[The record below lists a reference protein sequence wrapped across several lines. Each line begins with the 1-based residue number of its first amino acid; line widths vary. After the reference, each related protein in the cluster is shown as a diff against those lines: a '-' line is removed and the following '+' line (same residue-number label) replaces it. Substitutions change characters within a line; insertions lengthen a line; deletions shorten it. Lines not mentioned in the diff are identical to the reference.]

1 MELIEYLRDRG
12 LENLCHQYHIKA
24 NRHHQYP
31 NLVCLKYSQIES
43 PMEEKIVQQSRGIIL
58 DEEKDWE
65 IVSYSYNKF
74 FNYGEPNAVEIDW
87 NHATVY
93 DKLDGSL
100 MVLYYYDDQWRVQ
113 SSGTPDATG
122 KVNGFPFTFAK
133 LFWQVWQELG
143 YTLPKETEYCF
154 SFELMTPYNRI
165 VVKQESNQLTLHG
178 VRNVKTLGEE
188 EPKIWT
194 DRYGWEL
201 VKTYPLGSWSEILE
215 ASKYLDPMNSE
226 GYVICDR
233 AFRRVKVKSPEYVAL
248 SHFRQGFSTRRML
261 EIILKHEGDEFL
273 SYYPEWTEMY
283 HNIQQKYDD
292 FANKIE
298 AEYNRYKDIPS
309 QKDFALSIKHLP
321 YSGILFALR
330 SGKSA
335 SIRESLQKTSLPK
348 VEQLLEIENIYL
360 GV

>member
-1 MELIEYLRDRG
+1 MKLIDYLCDRG
-12 LENLCHQYHIKA
+12 LENLCSQYHLKA

-43 PMEEKIVQQSRGIIL
+43 PMEEIIVQQARGIIV
-58 DEEKDWE
+58 DEDKNWD
-65 IVSYSYNKF
+65 IVSYSYDKF
-74 FNYGEPNAVEIDW
+74 FNYGEPNAIAIDW
-87 NHATVY
+87 QNATVY

-100 MVLYYYDDQWRVQ
+100 MVLYFYAGEWRVQ

-122 KVNGFPFTFAK
+122 QVNGFPFNFAE
-133 LFWQVWQELG
+133 LFWKVWRELS
-143 YTLPKETEYCF
+143 YALPEETEYCF

-165 VVKQESNQLTLHG
+165 VVKHESNRLILHG
-178 VRNVKTLGEE
+178 VRNVKTRTEE
-188 EPKIWT
+188 AAKNWAARYNWEPVT
-194 DRYGWEL
+194 
-201 VKTYPLGSWSEILE
+201 TYPLGSWSEILE
-215 ASKYLDPMNSE
+215 AAKHLDPMNSE
-226 GYVICDR
+226 GYVVCDR
-233 AFRRVKVKSPEYVAL
+233 NFHRVKVKSPEYVAL

-261 EIILKHEGDEFL
+261 EIILKNEGDEFL
-273 SYYPEWTEMY
+273 SYYPEWREMY
-283 HNIQQKYDD
+283 NSVQQKYDN
-292 FANKIE
+292 FAKKIE
-298 AEYNRYKDIPS
+298 SEYDRYKDIAS

-330 SGKSA
+330 SGKST

>member
-1 MELIEYLRDRG
+1 MELIDYLRDRG
-12 LENLCHQYHIKA
+12 LKNLCSQYHIKA

-31 NLVCLKYSQIES
+31 NLVCLKYSQIDS
-43 PMEEKIVQQSRGIIL
+43 PMEEIIVQQARGIIL
-58 DEEKDWE
+58 DEDENWK
-65 IVSYSYNKF
+65 IVSYSYDKF
-74 FNYGEPNAVEIDW
+74 FNYGEPNALEIDW
-87 NHATVY
+87 QNATVY

-100 MVLYYYDDQWRVQ
+100 MVLYFYDGEWRVQ

-122 KVNGFPFTFAK
+122 QVNGFPVNFGE
-133 LFWQVWQELG
+133 LFWKVWQELS
-143 YTLPKETEYCF
+143 YSLPQETEYCF

-165 VVKQESNQLTLHG
+165 VVKQDTNRLTLHG
-178 VRNVKTLGEE
+178 VRNVSTLKEE

-194 DRYGWEL
+194 ERYNWEL
-201 VKTYPLGSWSEILE
+201 VTTYPLGSWTDILD
-215 ASKYLDPMNSE
+215 AAKCLDPMDFE

-233 AFRRVKVKSPEYVAL
+233 SFRRVKVKSPEYVAL
-248 SHFRQGFSTRRML
+248 SHFRQGFSTRKML

-273 SYYPEWTEMY
+273 SYYPEWSEMY
-283 HNIQQKYDD
+283 HSIQQKYDD
-292 FANKIE
+292 FAKKVE
-298 AEYNRYKDIPS
+298 AEYDRYKDIPN

-321 YSGILFALR
+321 YSGVLFALR

-348 VEQLLEIENIYL
+348 VEQFLEIENIYL